1 MGLFMRIAPWGW
13 AFALVCGLGNAA
25 PASTGIIL
33 DAATGRPIP
42 GAIVVVRDQETF
54 TDPTGRYQAAAPAT
68 AAALAVRAPGY
79 RAERVNPDEAAV
91 IRLRPFAPRALYLT
105 SRGIATPSL
114 RGAAM
119 ALIKAGKANALV
131 IDIKDDFGN
140 IVYPSAIPTATE
152 SAARTLTTIP
162 SLAALTGDLH
172 RQGIYTIAR
181 IVVFKDKPFATA
193 HPELAVRSGGDL
205 YRDREGLSWSDP
217 FRRAA
222 WAYNIGIAEEAA
234 AAGFDEIQFD
244 YVRFPDSPSPL
255 QFAQPSNETSR
266 ITAISGFLEAAR
278 RRLVRFNVFISADFF
293 GYVCWNNTDTGIG
306 QDLSAIAGAVDYLS
320 PMLYPS
326 GFHAGIPGYPNP
338 VENAYQVI
346 YLSLAKARD
355 RLGIPPT
362 RFRPW
367 LQAFRDYAFDR
378 RSFEAPLLNE
388 QIRAAQDFG
397 AAGWMLWNAGNRYDA
412 VAGAGLVAA
421 QDGCPTALDG
431 KAD

>member
-1 MGLFMRIAPWGW
+1 MLHRVDRWCW
-13 AFALVCGLGNAA
+13 ALMFLWQVCGTATGL
-25 PASTGIIL
+25 ASTGTVV
-33 DAATGRPIP
+33 DATTGRPIA
-42 GAIVVVRDQETF
+42 GAIVTAGDQESF
-54 TDPTGRYQAAAPAT
+54 TDRAGRYQTGAAAPFLGA
-68 AAALAVRAPGY
+68 RAPGY
-79 RAERVNPDEAAV
+79 RPEKVSLGESSA
-91 IRLRPFAPRALYLT
+91 ILLRPFAPRALYLT
-105 SRGIATPSL
+105 SRGIASTEL
-114 RGAAM
+114 RDGAL
-119 ALIKAGKANALV
+119 ALVKAGKADALV

-140 IVYPSAIPTATE
+140 VVYPSRIAAAAE
-152 SAARTLTTIP
+152 SGARTLTTIP
-162 SLAALTGDLH
+162 SLSALVADLH
-172 RQGIYTIAR
+172 GRGIYAIAR

-193 HPELAVRSGGDL
+193 HPELAVRSESGL
-205 YRDREGLSWSDP
+205 YRDREGMNWSDP

-222 WAYNIGIAEEAA
+222 WAYNIGVAEEAA

-266 ITAISGFLEAAR
+266 VTAISGFLEAAR
-278 RRLVRFNVFISADFF
+278 RRLVRYNVFISADFF

-338 VENAYQVI
+338 VENAYEVI

-355 RLGIPPT
+355 RLGIPPA

-378 RSFEAPLLNE
+378 RSFDGPLLNE

-412 VAGAGLVAA
+412 VAGTGMVAA
-421 QDGCPTALDG
+421 TDGCPAALDG